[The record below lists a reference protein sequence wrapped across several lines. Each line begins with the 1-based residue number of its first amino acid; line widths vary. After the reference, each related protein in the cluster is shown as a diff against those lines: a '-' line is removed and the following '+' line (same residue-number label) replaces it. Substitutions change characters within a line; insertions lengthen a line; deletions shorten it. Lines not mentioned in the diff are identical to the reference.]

1 MSYGVVFMCIIALYL
16 MYYVSLIV
24 YEGFF
29 KKEGELVEDLKQD
42 EEEINVSDENEKFA
56 PTQILVTKRPRKP
69 VQPKKD
75 EVIEVPVNEDEE
87 KEDGTDGEDDSS
99 NSPPIQMNEGLNV
112 KQLQQDVDNYAT
124 NNPEA
129 NEKLEEL
136 TFLYKNK

>member
-1 MSYGVVFMCIIALYL
+1 MCIIALYL

-75 EVIEVPVNEDEE
+75 EVIELQLAAYSDERGFE
-87 KEDGTDGEDDSS
+87 R
-99 NSPPIQMNEGLNV
+99 Q
-112 KQLQQDVDNYAT
+112 AT
-124 NNPEA
+124 A
-129 NEKLEEL
+129 
-136 TFLYKNK
+136 TGC

>member
-1 MSYGVVFMCIIALYL
+1 MCIIALYL

-42 EEEINVSDENEKFA
+42 EEEINVSDENDKFA

-75 EVIEVPVNEDEE
+75 EVIEVPVNDDEE
-87 KEDGTDGEDDSS
+87 KEEETDGEDDSS

-112 KQLQQDVDNYAT
+112 KQLQKDVDNYAT

>member
-1 MSYGVVFMCIIALYL
+1 MKYGVVFMCIIALYL

-42 EEEINVSDENEKFA
+42 EEEISVSDENEKFA

-75 EVIEVPVNEDEE
+75 EVIEVPVNDDEE
-87 KEDGTDGEDDSS
+87 KEDVTDGEDDSS